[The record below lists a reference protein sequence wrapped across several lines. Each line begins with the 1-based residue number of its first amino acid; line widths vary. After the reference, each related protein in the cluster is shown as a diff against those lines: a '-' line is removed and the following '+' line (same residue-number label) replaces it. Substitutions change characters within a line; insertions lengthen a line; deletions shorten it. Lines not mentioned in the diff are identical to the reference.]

1 MNPSIARPEPVLFF
15 DGECGLCQRVVRLLL
30 RMDRE
35 GRLHF
40 APLQGGASQ
49 AFLRQHGL
57 PTADFESLVFVPDW
71 ESRDRPEYLL
81 RTAGVIGALQAAG
94 GSALILAAGL
104 AMVPASWRDAGY
116 RAVGRWRYRVFGAW
130 RPRPLARPE
139 WNRRFLEPLESSPTV
154 PPESR

>member
-1 MNPSIARPEPVLFF
+1 MNPSIARPGPVLFF

-30 RMDRE
+30 RMDRA

-40 APLQGGASQ
+40 APLQGGAAQ

-81 RTAGVIGALQAAG
+81 RTAGVSGR
-94 GSALILAAGL
+94 ILAAGL
-104 AMVPASWRDAGY
+104 AMVPASGRDAGY

-139 WNRRFLEPLESSPTV
+139 WNQRFLEPVEFSPTV